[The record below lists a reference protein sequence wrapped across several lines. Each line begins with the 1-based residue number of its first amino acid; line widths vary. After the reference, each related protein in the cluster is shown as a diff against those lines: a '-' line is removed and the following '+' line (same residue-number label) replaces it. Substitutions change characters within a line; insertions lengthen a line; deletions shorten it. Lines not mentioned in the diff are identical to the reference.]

1 MNQKANDKILFK
13 PHLYPEIPTFNKNWA
28 DYEITQKDDKGN
40 EIKAKPR
47 KGIVEFLN
55 SVNQVAYSL
64 YADIVAFQ
72 SSCTLDNASIAF
84 TESLGKYLEFMSI
97 LENTQIK
104 ADIIK
109 SLNDAYSYAGS
120 TFTIVVLGKIIFGDS
135 IDISFFLDETP
146 KRVVFSGIVGK
157 QVNPPLLLP
166 SLIRL
171 LTPTLEPLVLGIKV
185 FKPNVMNNS
194 LLCTP
199 KRLKL
204 ITPNGQRIISSN
216 SNILP
221 ESIPVLKAFF
231 SKFTMANYATVF
243 EFNI

>member
-1 MNQKANDKILFK
+1 MTLSNKELFK
-13 PHLYPEIPTFNKNWA
+13 PHRYPEIPTFNKNWA
-28 DYEITQKDDKGN
+28 DYEIVQEDGEGN
-40 EIKAKPR
+40 KVKTKPR
-47 KGIVEFLN
+47 EGIVEFLN
-55 SVNQVAYSL
+55 SVNQVAYKL

-104 ADIIK
+104 ADVIK
-109 SLNDAYSYAGS
+109 SLNEAYAYAGS
-120 TFTIVVLGKIIFGDS
+120 TFTIVKLAKLIFGTT

-157 QVNPPLLLP
+157 TIIPILLLPSFVALLTSSLKPLLLP
-166 SLIRL
+166 
-171 LTPTLEPLVLGIKV
+171 EGV
-185 FKPNVMNNS
+185 FVNSPKHNS
-194 LLCTP
+194 LLSTP
-199 KRLKL
+199 KKVKL
-204 ITPNGQRIISSN
+204 ITPDGRKIVAVN

-221 ESIPVLKAFF
+221 ETIPVLKSFF
-231 SKFTMANYATVF
+231 SKFTMANYATIF